1 VNVADDYLPK
11 LLVRRLTLVWA
22 VWLIT
27 MVVFWF
33 MGEDTINAAQATV
46 VTAIIGILATVI
58 AFYQHQR
65 GRE

>member
-1 VNVADDYLPK
+1 MKDYLPV
-11 LLVRRLTLVWA
+11 LFVRRVTLVWA

-27 MVVFWF
+27 TITFWF

-65 GRE
+65 GQQ